1 MIDEDTTNDSLQ
13 AVMNNFSELP
23 IPSFFNPEKVR
34 EVWQVPYPDRAKL
47 AQEWAQQ
54 QHISQAEQD
63 DHRVG
68 LLLIDVQNT
77 FCLPGF
83 ELYVGGQSGNGAI
96 EDNIRLCEFIYRNL
110 HCFTEIIATM
120 DTHVAMQIFHP
131 IFWLNEQ
138 GEHPTPGR
146 TIISHQDI
154 EKGVWKVNPAVVP
167 NFFGWDYSRLEAYA
181 LHYARHL
188 DQTGKYPLF
197 IWPYHGKLGSI
208 GHALVSSV
216 EEALFFYSIA
226 RKSQTQYEI
235 KGNNPLTENYSV
247 LRPEVT
253 EDQNGN
259 AIALEN
265 RALIDQLLSFDQLF
279 IAGQAKS
286 HCLGWTVDD
295 LLTEIQQK
303 DPSLAKKVYLLEDC
317 TSPVV
322 IPGGADFTQPAAE
335 AFARF
340 QKAGMNLVRST
351 ETMNH
356 Y

>member
-1 MIDEDTTNDSLQ
+1 MSHST
-13 AVMNNFSELP
+13 ELP

-34 EVWQVPYPDRAKL
+34 EVWQVPYPDRAAQAETW
-47 AQEWAQQ
+47 AQEQGIPPANTDQTR
-54 QHISQAEQD
+54 I
-63 DHRVG
+63 G

-83 ELYVGGQSGNGAI
+83 ELYVGGQSGKGAI

-110 HCFTEIIATM
+110 HRFTEIIATM

-131 IFWLNEQ
+131 IFWINDQ
-138 GEHPTPGR
+138 GEHPTPGT
-146 TIISHQDI
+146 TIIAAKEI
-154 EKGVWKVNPAVVP
+154 ENGIWKVNPKVVP
-167 NFFGWDYSRLEAYA
+167 NFSGWNYSDLQAYA

-188 DQTGKYPLF
+188 DQTGKYPLI

-247 LRPEVT
+247 LRPEVMK
-253 EDQNGN
+253 DHRGN
-259 AIALEN
+259 FIAQEN
-265 RALIDQLLSFDQLF
+265 RALIEQLLSFDQLF

-286 HCLGWTVDD
+286 HCVAWTVDD
-295 LLTEIQQK
+295 LLTEIQEK
-303 DPSLAKKVYLLEDC
+303 DPSLAQKIYLLEDC

-322 IPGGADFTQPAAE
+322 IPGGTDFTTQADE
-335 AFARF
+335 AFTRF
-340 QKAGMNLVRST
+340 QEAGMHLVKST
-351 ETMNH
+351 QPLTIFDN
-356 Y
+356 

>member
-1 MIDEDTTNDSLQ
+1 MMS
-13 AVMNNFSELP
+13 NFSELP

-34 EVWQVPYPDRAKL
+34 EVWQIPYSDRAT
-47 AQEWAQQ
+47 QGENWAKQYQ
-54 QHISQAEQD
+54 ISPADADQT
-63 DHRVG
+63 RIG

-83 ELYVGGQSGNGAI
+83 ELYVGGQSQQGAI
-96 EDNIRLCEFIYRNL
+96 EDNIRLCEFIYRHL

-120 DTHVAMQIFHP
+120 DTHFAIQIFHP
-131 IFWLNEQ
+131 IFWVNDQ
-138 GEHPTPGR
+138 GEHPTPGT

-154 EKGVWKVNPAVVP
+154 EKGVWKVNPAIVP
-167 NFFGWDYSRLEAYA
+167 NFPSWDYSSLQTYA

-188 DQTGKYPLF
+188 DQTGKYPLI
-197 IWPYHGKLGSI
+197 IWPYHGMLGSI

-216 EEALFFYSIA
+216 EEALFFYSAA
-226 RKSQTQYEI
+226 RKRQPQYEI

-253 EDQNGN
+253 EDQNGRT
-259 AIALEN
+259 IAQEN
-265 RALIDQLLSFDQLF
+265 RSLIEQLLSFDRLL

-286 HCLGWTVDD
+286 HCVAWTIDD
-295 LLTEIQQK
+295 LLIEIQKK
-303 DPSLAKKVYLLEDC
+303 DPKLARKIYLLEDC

-322 IPGGADFTQPAAE
+322 IPNGADFTTQADE

-340 QKAGMNLVRST
+340 QDAGMHLIRST
-351 ETMNH
+351 ETIDL
-356 Y
+356 

>member
-1 MIDEDTTNDSLQ
+1 M
-13 AVMNNFSELP
+13 ANFSELP
-23 IPSFFNPEKVR
+23 IPPFFNPEKVR
-34 EVWQVPYPDRAKL
+34 EVWQVPYPDRVAE

-54 QHISQAEQD
+54 QQIPPADTDETNI
-63 DHRVG
+63 G
-68 LLLIDVQNT
+68 LLLTDVQNT

-83 ELYVGGQSGNGAI
+83 ELYVRGPSGQGAI

-110 HCFTEIIATM
+110 HRFTTIIATM

-131 IFWLNEQ
+131 IFWVNEQ
-138 GEHPTPGR
+138 GEYPTAT
-146 TIISHQDI
+146 TIISPQDI

-167 NFFGWDYSRLEAYA
+167 NFPDWDYSSLQAYA
-181 LHYARHL
+181 LHYAHHL
-188 DQTGKYPLF
+188 DKTGKYPLM

-253 EDQNGN
+253 QDQNGN
-259 AIALEN
+259 PIAQEN
-265 RALIDQLLSFDQLF
+265 RSLIDQLLSFDQLF

-286 HCLGWTVDD
+286 HCVAWTVDD
-295 LLTEIQQK
+295 FLTEIQKK
-303 DPSLAKKVYLLEDC
+303 DPTLAQKVYLLEDC

-322 IPGGADFTQPAAE
+322 IPGGADFTEQANAT
-335 AFARF
+335 FTRF
-340 QKAGMNLVRST
+340 QEAGMHLIQST
-351 ETMNH
+351 KPIES
-356 Y
+356 